1 MHGADVDGEI
11 TLLSE
16 GAVAVRVGA
25 EVGFA
30 LREGLA
36 AVVDVEVLFQ
46 VARGGA
52 GLEAGGADG
61 RVRGADVRLQKGVGG
76 ETESSLRPSLVL
88 RVVWVVGVVGVLGV
102 VGRGVAAFRTPEA
115 RAAVAPALVDAQ
127 LARRL
132 EAVRAGLAGRVVELR
147 ARVRLLLQVHGRDVF
162 LQGGVFPEGLVAR
175 RVLGAAVLLPP
186 FVRGVMSP

>member
-1 MHGADVDGEI
+1 VHGADVDGEI

-88 RVVWVVGVVGVLGV
+88 RVVWVVGVVGVLG
-102 VGRGVAAFRTPEA
+102 RGVAAFRTPEA

>member
-1 MHGADVDGEI
+1 MDGEI
-11 TLLSE
+11 PLLGE
-16 GAVAVRVGA
+16 GAIAVRVGA
-25 EVGFA
+25 EVGLA
-30 LREGLA
+30 LGEGLA
-36 AVVDVEVLFQ
+36 AVVDVKMLFE

-61 RVRGADVRLQKGVGG
+61 RVRGADVRLQEGVGG
-76 ETESSLRPSLVL
+76 EAESSLGSSLGL

-102 VGRGVAAFRTPEA
+102 VGRGVAAFGTPEA
-115 RAAVAPALVDAQ
+115 RPAVAPALVGAQ

-132 EAVRAGLAGRVVELR
+132 EAVRAGLAGRIVELR

-162 LQGGVFPEGLVAR
+162 LQGGVFSEGLVAR